1 MGKNVFP
8 DQIRQLGSSQPR
20 DECSPLD
27 CPLYMLISTKTTFVV
42 TPLPMQPSAETEEF
56 IKSQPNFN
64 LKSSK
69 SLVIDKTSL
78 KIKECERKCSEDA
91 TIWVKEILGV
101 LGILNI
107 MGVEH
112 LLVITGKG
120 EVCRMPHRYQ
130 PSPSQ
135 CSVIYELQE
144 VEIIPF
150 SEPFSKGVTQM
161 AEGLKRFLKCG
172 FYFSYT
178 IDLTANASRR
188 ERYAMDYPLNAS

>member
-1 MGKNVFP
+1 
-8 DQIRQLGSSQPR
+8 
-20 DECSPLD
+20 
-27 CPLYMLISTKTTFVV
+27 MLISTKNTFVV

-64 LKSSK
+64 LKSPK
-69 SLVIDKTSL
+69 SLVIDKSNM
-78 KIKECERKCSEDA
+78 KIVECERQYSKDA
-91 TIWVKEILGV
+91 PIWVKEILGV

-112 LLVITGKG
+112 LLVVTCKG

-144 VEIIPF
+144 VELIPF
-150 SEPFSKGVTQM
+150 S
-161 AEGLKRFLKCG
+161 
-172 FYFSYT
+172 
-178 IDLTANASRR
+178 
-188 ERYAMDYPLNAS
+188 